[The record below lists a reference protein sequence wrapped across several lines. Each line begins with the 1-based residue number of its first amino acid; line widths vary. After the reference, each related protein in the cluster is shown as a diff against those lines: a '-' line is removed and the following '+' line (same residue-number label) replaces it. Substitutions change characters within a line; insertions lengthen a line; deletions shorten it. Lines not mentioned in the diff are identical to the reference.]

1 MYLSFLPLLN
11 AVFINLF
18 CWLYALHY
26 IKLSQE
32 KSSGFPQVFLISF
45 NEQNFTMEAMKYGAY
60 VNLLGIVLGV
70 GADQILIKGIWEGES
85 PIKVED
91 QGINSSL
98 LKVEGEAPHIAPG
111 DYVKVTVQVVE
122 KRIPRSGADLD
133 SPMVPGGEVAL
144 RLVRIEKLTIDQL
157 ISELSE
163 ISQYIYSVHFK
174 PLGGEVKRIRKEDFS
189 QKDREVLKN
198 AGFDDWSWAW
208 GDSGS

>member
-1 MYLSFLPLLN
+1 MG
-11 AVFINLF
+11 A
-18 CWLYALHY
+18 
-26 IKLSQE
+26 
-32 KSSGFPQVFLISF
+32 
-45 NEQNFTMEAMKYGAY
+45 TKYGAY

-98 LKVEGEAPHIAPG
+98 LKVEGEAPHIVPG

-133 SPMVPGGEVAL
+133 SPMIPGGEVAL

-174 PLGGEVKRIRKEDFS
+174 PLGGEVRRMKRDDFFHRD
-189 QKDREVLKN
+189 KEVLED

>member
-1 MYLSFLPLLN
+1 
-11 AVFINLF
+11 
-18 CWLYALHY
+18 
-26 IKLSQE
+26 
-32 KSSGFPQVFLISF
+32 
-45 NEQNFTMEAMKYGAY
+45 MEAMKYGAY

-98 LKVEGEAPHIAPG
+98 LKVQGEAPRIVPG

-122 KRIPRSGADLD
+122 KKIPRSGADLD

-144 RLVRIEKLTIDQL
+144 RLVRIEKLSIDQL

-174 PLGGEVKRIRKEDFS
+174 PLGGEVKKMRRDDFFQRS
-189 QKDREVLKN
+189 KEVLED
-198 AGFDDWSWAW
+198 ACFDDWSWAW
-208 GDSGS
+208 GNSRS

>member
-1 MYLSFLPLLN
+1 
-11 AVFINLF
+11 
-18 CWLYALHY
+18 
-26 IKLSQE
+26 
-32 KSSGFPQVFLISF
+32 
-45 NEQNFTMEAMKYGAY
+45 MEAMKYGAY

-144 RLVRIEKLTIDQL
+144 RLVRIEKLTVDQL

-174 PLGGEVKRIRKEDFS
+174 PLGGEVTRMRKEDFV
-189 QKDREVLKN
+189 KKEGVKN
-198 AGFDDWSWAW
+198 AGFNDWSWAW
-208 GDSGS
+208 RDSSS